1 MEAAGIPNRVVS
13 FTQALRA
20 AGLPLGLEQTECFA
34 RALELIDVL
43 SRDEVYFSARA
54 TLVTRFEDLAIFD
67 QLFAQFFDASR
78 AAPAAARKTPMAPRH
93 DPRAFQRTALASY
106 LAEKA
111 RSEDP
116 EVDIRDRSLT
126 ASEVEVLQKK
136 DFATLTEKERWA
148 LKLAMRSMRW
158 QILERRTRRRVRARR
173 GDRLDQRRILQR
185 AARSGGK
192 LLAPLPYLTR
202 KLKPRPLLIAADLS
216 GSMELYARIVLQF
229 LHGLTQHHSQTE
241 TFVFGTRLT
250 RITPL
255 LKLRDVDRAL
265 DRVSSEMQDFA
276 GGTRI
281 GECLRDLHQRFGRR
295 VLRSGAVVLIVSDGC
310 ERGDVSLLSSEM
322 RWLHGRSYRLIW
334 LNPRIGGAGYRPA
347 VRGMAAALPY
357 TDDFLPIHNLES
369 LQTLATHLSRLPTRR
384 GGTR

>member
-1 MEAAGIPNRVVS
+1 MASTDIPQRVVS

-34 RALELIDVL
+34 RALELVDVL

-54 TLVTRFEDLAIFD
+54 TLVTRFEDLPIFD

-78 AAPAAARKTPMAPRH
+78 AAPASVQKTPMAPRH
-93 DPRAFQRTALASY
+93 DPRTFQRTALASY

-111 RSEDP
+111 RGEEP
-116 EVDIRDRSLT
+116 AVDIRDRSFT

-136 DFATLTEKERWA
+136 DFATLTDKERWA

-173 GDRLDQRRILQR
+173 GERLDQRRILQR
-185 AARSGGK
+185 AGRSGGK
-192 LLAPLPYLTR
+192 LLAPLPYLSR

-250 RITPL
+250 RITHL

-265 DRVSSEMQDFA
+265 DQVGAEMQDYA

-281 GECLRDLHQRFGRR
+281 GECLRTLHRRFGRR

-310 ERGDVSLLSSEM
+310 ERGDVSLLASEM
-322 RWLHGRSYRLIW
+322 RWLHDRSYRLIW
-334 LNPRIGGAGYRPA
+334 LNPRIGGVNYRPA
-347 VRGMAAALPY
+347 VRGMAAALPFA
-357 TDDFLPIHNLES
+357 DDFLPIHNLQS
-369 LQTLATHLSRLPTRR
+369 LQTLAAHLSRLPARR

>member
-1 MEAAGIPNRVVS
+1 MEASIPHRVVS
-13 FTQALRA
+13 FTQALRG

-34 RALELIDVL
+34 RALELVDVL

-67 QLFAQFFDASR
+67 QLFARFFDASR
-78 AAPAAARKTPMAPRH
+78 AEPATAQKTPMAPRH
-93 DPRAFQRTALASY
+93 DPRAFQRTALVSF

-111 RSEDP
+111 RTDDREI
-116 EVDIRDRSLT
+116 DIRDRSFT

-136 DFATLTEKERWA
+136 DFAELTGKERWA

-158 QILERRTRRRVRARR
+158 QILERRSRRRVRARR
-173 GDRLDQRRILQR
+173 GERLDQRRILQR

-192 LLAPLPYLTR
+192 LLAPLPYLKR

-229 LHGLTQHHSQTE
+229 LHGLTQHHSRTE

-250 RITPL
+250 RVTHL

-265 DRVSSEMQDFA
+265 DQVSAEMQDYA

-281 GECLRDLHQRFGRR
+281 GECLRTLHQRFGRR
-295 VLRSGAVVLIVSDGC
+295 ILRSGAVVLIVSDGC
-310 ERGDVSLLSSEM
+310 ERGDVSLLASEM
-322 RWLHGRSYRLIW
+322 RWLHDRSYRLIW
-334 LNPRIGGAGYRPA
+334 LNPRIGGADYRPA
-347 VRGMAAALPY
+347 VRGMAAALPF
-357 TDDFLPIHNLES
+357 TDDFLPIHNLQS
-369 LQTLATHLSRLPTRR
+369 LQTLAVHLSRLPSRR